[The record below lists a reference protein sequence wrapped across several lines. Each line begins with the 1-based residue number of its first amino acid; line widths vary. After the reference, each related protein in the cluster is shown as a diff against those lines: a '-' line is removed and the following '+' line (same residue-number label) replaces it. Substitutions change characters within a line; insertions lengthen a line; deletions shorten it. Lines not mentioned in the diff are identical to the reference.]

1 MTGPDDAFLTTI
13 VRLIR
18 LLPIYPLFG
27 DGGTRLQPVYVEDVA
42 EAVSRVIAGQIPS
55 GAPTYEFGGPRV
67 YSYKD
72 LLREIA
78 RQLHTQVRV
87 MPMPFA
93 AWSALAG
100 VAELLPAAPI
110 TRNQIDLMRHDNVA
124 ATGMP
129 GLQELGIEPQGI
141 DAVIRMIEQRA

>member
-1 MTGPDDAFLTTI
+1 
-13 VRLIR
+13 
-18 LLPIYPLFG
+18 
-27 DGGTRLQPVYVEDVA
+27 
-42 EAVSRVIAGQIPS
+42 
-55 GAPTYEFGGPRV
+55 
-67 YSYKD
+67 
-72 LLREIA
+72 
-78 RQLHTQVRV
+78 

-100 VAELLPAAPI
+100 VAQLLPAALIPH
-110 TRNQIDLMRHDNVA
+110 NQIDLMRHDNVA